1 MSAGSANTSMIGIAT
16 MTGTDEATLMA
27 TTVIA
32 KEIATIGTM
41 TVMRGGAV
49 TTATDHAV
57 RA

>member
-1 MSAGSANTSMIGIAT
+1 MSAGSTNTNTSMIGIAT
-16 MTGTDEATLMA
+16 MTGTDVA

-32 KEIATIGTM
+32 KAIATIGTV
-41 TVMRGGAV
+41 TVTRGGAV

>member
-1 MSAGSANTSMIGIAT
+1 MIGIAT

-41 TVMRGGAV
+41 TVMRGGVV